1 MKILLLG
8 SKGRFEQVEE
18 RIGEVEDRPID
29 VNHSEEQKEKKLKK
43 NEQSKMSMGH
53 HQTDQYMHSWIPK
66 RKREVDQDRKN
77 I

>member
-29 VNHSEEQKEKKLKK
+29 VNHSEEQKEK
-43 NEQSKMSMGH
+43 N
-53 HQTDQYMHSWIPK
+53 
-66 RKREVDQDRKN
+66 
-77 I
+77 